1 MSKERLIPLLVG
13 PEIYSIL
20 KPRFFPA
27 ILSLSTLVPDS
38 FPYGHKIGTATHTS
52 PYTSPKAGWG
62 KSLLINYM

>member
-1 MSKERLIPLLVG
+1 MSRERLIPLLEG

-27 ILSLSTLVPDS
+27 VLSMSTLVPGS
-38 FPYGHKIGTATHTS
+38 FPYGHKIVTATHTS
-52 PYTSPKAGWG
+52 PKARWG